1 MPQEQQL
8 QKIATDILLLVEKCQ
23 QDKIGDGDTI
33 TKIKE
38 LLYHPQP
45 AEVDAEEFFN
55 KKKNNEPKY
64 YNSLYAIPFVCR
76 KKVIEA
82 MHEFSDL
89 QLVKA
94 MEEKEKEMLEFME
107 WAISVIKEYQRGRTY
122 TVNPPL
128 DCTKTFTIKE
138 IYQLFLADKK
148 KGEGDE

>member
-1 MPQEQQL
+1 MPQEKKFYSEEQMIEFAKKYA
-8 QKIATDILLLVEKCQ
+8 KITCDSGNATPLPTPAL
-23 QDKIGDGDTI
+23 TI
-33 TKIKE
+33 PE
-38 LLYHPQP
+38 
-45 AEVDAEEFFN
+45 AEVDAEEVAAKHGILPN
-55 KKKNNEPKY
+55 GSSGY
-64 YNSLYAIPFVCR
+64 STRLTAR
-76 KKVIEA
+76 KKMIEA

-138 IYQLFLADKK
+138 LYQLFLADKK